1 MQFCTRFLPSDS
13 RELYEEFDSVHKSR
27 RYRYSTSRHVAMRC
41 GGVMPPPRAWHLHL
55 VVWSYFREHYW
66 LYVPKYSHAC
76 SKPNM
81 VVLPQVY
88 TNNGKLLPE
97 NYDQFACLCVKLNCL
112 LIVYHPG
119 TRGSVAAR
127 SAKNNYQ
134 KKSIFAIFSVN
145 VNFQNMARLPF
156 WLFIWAGTRITKHHS
171 DTFAA

>member
-1 MQFCTRFLPSDS
+1 
-13 RELYEEFDSVHKSR
+13 
-27 RYRYSTSRHVAMRC
+27 MRC
-41 GGVMPPPRAWHLHL
+41 GGVMPPPRADICI
-55 VVWSYFREHYW
+55 W
-66 LYVPKYSHAC
+66 LYDHTFVNIIGYVPKYSHAC

-134 KKSIFAIFSVN
+134 KKINIRDFFGQCSFSKYGA
-145 VNFQNMARLPF
+145 FTIL
-156 WLFIWAGTRITKHHS
+156 III
-171 DTFAA
+171 